1 MTARALPSN
10 IVHNAAGRDCFKASK
25 KRVPRCALL
34 VPTLLGAMFLQA
46 QVQGDFGPQA
56 LAAEAARQ
64 EQDALNK
71 ALSEGASSSVDLI
84 RVLEAHLKKYPGSS
98 HQTEL
103 VNMLAKAAIDT
114 KDDARIIQYGERVLA
129 TTPDDVLM
137 LDRAANALLDIGGK
151 EHAEQALRYA
161 RKFEDIVDALPQAI
175 GKDAPQKQED
185 RDRARA
191 RALIYQSRARVALG
205 ETEDAERVASRAYET
220 YPNAECAREWAN
232 VLLLLGRTD
241 DAMQRLADA
250 FAIPDM
256 RALETDRQT
265 ERLKLGELY
274 SKKNGSEKGLG
285 DFILA
290 AYDRTSSLVELHRK
304 KNLALDPNSAA
315 QNLLEFTITALDG
328 RKLQLKTFEG
338 KVVVLDFWATWCE
351 PCRIQHPMYE
361 EVKKIYAN
369 RDDVVF
375 LDLSADE
382 DRDAV
387 PDFLLK
393 EKWDRKIYFEDG
405 LARLLQVVGIPTTVL
420 FNKQGRVASRMNGFL
435 PDTFVAQ
442 LRERIDEALRE

>member
-1 MTARALPSN
+1 MS
-10 IVHNAAGRDCFKASK
+10 GR
-25 KRVPRCALL
+25 ALL
-34 VPTLLGAMFLQA
+34 VGTLWGAMLLHAQA
-46 QVQGDFGPQA
+46 QGDFGPQA

-71 ALSEGASSSVDLI
+71 ALNEGASSSVDLI
-84 RVLEAHLKKYPGSS
+84 RGLEAHLKKYPTSS
-98 HQTEL
+98 HLVEL

-137 LDRAANALLDIGGK
+137 LDRVANSLLALGGK

-161 RKFEDIVDALPQAI
+161 RKFEDIIDALPQAL

-191 RALIYQSRARVALG
+191 RSLIYQSRARVALG
-205 ETEDAERVASRAYET
+205 ETEDAERVSSRAFEI

-232 VLLLLGRTD
+232 VLLLVGRTD

-250 FAIPDM
+250 FAIPDA
-256 RALETDRQT
+256 RASDTDRQT
-265 ERLKLGELY
+265 DRLKLGELY
-274 SKKNGSEKGLG
+274 GKKNGSEKGLG
-285 DFILA
+285 DFILS

-304 KNLALDPNSAA
+304 KNLALDPNSAV
-315 QNLLEFTITALDG
+315 QSPLEFTITALDG
-328 RKLQLKTFEG
+328 KKLQLKTLKG

-361 EVKKIYAN
+361 EVKKAYAN

-375 LDLSADE
+375 LNLSADE
-382 DRDAV
+382 DRDLV

-393 EKWDRKIYFEDG
+393 EKWDRKVYFEDG

-420 FNKQGRVASRMNGFL
+420 FNKQGSVASRMNGFL

-442 LRERIDEALRE
+442 LKERIDEALQQ

>member
-1 MTARALPSN
+1 MIGRAFL
-10 IVHNAAGRDCFKASK
+10 IC
-25 KRVPRCALL
+25 
-34 VPTLLGAMFLQA
+34 TLLSAAFLHA
-46 QVQGDFGPQA
+46 QKQGDFGPQA
-56 LAAEAARQ
+56 LAAETARQ
-64 EQDALNK
+64 EQEELNK

-84 RVLEAHLKKYPGSS
+84 RVLEAHLKKYPASS
-98 HQTEL
+98 HQAEL

-114 KDDARIIQYGERVLA
+114 KDDARIIQYGERVL
-129 TTPDDVLM
+129 TTSPDDVLM
-137 LDRAANALLDIGGK
+137 LDRVANSLLAIGGK
-151 EHAEQALRYA
+151 EHAEQAIRYA
-161 RKFEDIVDALPQAI
+161 RKFEDIIDALPLST
-175 GKDAPQKQED
+175 GRDAPQKQED

-191 RALIYQSRARVALG
+191 RALIYQSRGRVALG
-205 ETEDAERVASRAYET
+205 ETEDAERVSSRAFEA
-220 YPNAECAREWAN
+220 YPNAECAREWAG

-256 RALETDRQT
+256 RAAETDRQT
-265 ERLKLGELY
+265 DRLKLGELY

-315 QNLLEFTITALDG
+315 QSPLEFTITALDG
-328 RKLQLKTFEG
+328 KKLQLKTLKG

-361 EVKKIYAN
+361 EVKKAYAN

-375 LDLSADE
+375 LNLSADE

-393 EKWDRKIYFEDG
+393 EKWDRKVYFEDG

-420 FNKQGRVASRMNGFL
+420 FNKQGRVSSRMNGFL
-435 PDTFVAQ
+435 PDSFVGQ
-442 LRERIDEALRE
+442 LKERIDEALAQ

>member
-1 MTARALPSN
+1 M
-10 IVHNAAGRDCFKASK
+10 
-25 KRVPRCALL
+25 LL
-34 VPTLLGAMFLQA
+34 HAQA
-46 QVQGDFGPQA
+46 QGDFGPQA

-71 ALSEGASSSVDLI
+71 ALNEGASSSVDLI
-84 RVLEAHLKKYPGSS
+84 RGLEAHLKKYPTSS
-98 HQTEL
+98 HLVEL

-129 TTPDDVLM
+129 NTPDDVLM
-137 LDRAANALLDIGGK
+137 LDRVANSLLALGGK

-161 RKFEDIVDALPQAI
+161 RKFEDIIDALPQAL

-185 RDRARA
+185 LDRARA
-191 RALIYQSRARVALG
+191 RALIYQSRARVVLG
-205 ETEDAERVASRAYET
+205 ETEDAERVSSRAFEI

-232 VLLLLGRTD
+232 VLLLVGRTD

-250 FAIPDM
+250 FAIPDA
-256 RALETDRQT
+256 RASDTDRQT
-265 ERLKLGELY
+265 DRLKLGELY
-274 SKKNGSEKGLG
+274 GKKNGSEKGLG
-285 DFILA
+285 DFVLS

-304 KNLALDPNSAA
+304 KNLALDPNSAV
-315 QNLLEFTITALDG
+315 QSPLEFTITALDG
-328 RKLQLKTFEG
+328 KKLQLKTLKG

-361 EVKKIYAN
+361 EVKKAYAN

-375 LDLSADE
+375 LNLSADE
-382 DRDAV
+382 DRDLV

-393 EKWDRKIYFEDG
+393 EKWDRKVYFEDG

-420 FNKQGRVASRMNGFL
+420 FNKQGSVASRMNGFL

-442 LRERIDEALRE
+442 LKERIDDALRQ